1 MSQQLGVSVVHRG
14 LDQLLASIEQSKRG
28 DELIVWSLSGAG
40 FVLGIGSKTVYID
53 PYLDY
58 PVESGKR
65 RTPVPF
71 PAERISKV
79 DYVVNSHEHADHCD
93 AKTLGAIAKN
103 TDAVFLGPVSTTTR
117 ALRFGFPERRI
128 HRMAAG
134 VFYDAQGFSV
144 RAFEPLDYYAESA
157 AMFFFETPWG
167 NVLHSGDSLYAES
180 FKRIGDSYDVDIAML
195 DYGKQLDMDKQYYMD
210 AAAVAKAARDLNA
223 KILVPMHW
231 DIFHARYEDPQKI
244 GPFLAQ
250 EAPKC
255 RLLILEQGDELRY
268 NKKGFVT

>member
-1 MSQQLGVSVVHRG
+1 MQSGVSVVHRD
-14 LDQLLASIEQSKRG
+14 LSHLLSAIEQSRREE
-28 DELIVWSLSGAG
+28 ELIVWSLSGAG
-40 FVLGIGSKTVYID
+40 FVLGVGSKTVYID
-53 PYLDY
+53 PYLNY
-58 PVESGKR
+58 PAESGKR

-71 PAERISKV
+71 PVERVSKV

-93 AKTLGAIAKN
+93 AKTLGAIAEN
-103 TDAVFLGPVSTTTR
+103 TDAVFLGPVSTATR
-117 ALRFGFPERRI
+117 ALQYGFPKHRI
-128 HRMAAG
+128 HSMAAG
-134 VFYDAQGFSV
+134 EFYEAQGFTV

-167 NVLHSGDSLYAES
+167 NVLHSGDSLYTEN
-180 FKRIGDSYDVDIAML
+180 FKRIGDSYEVDIAML

-223 KILVPMHW
+223 RILVPMHW
-231 DIFHARYEDPQKI
+231 DIFHARYEDPEKI
-244 GPFLAQ
+244 RPFLTQ

-268 NKKGFVT
+268 NKRNFVA